1 MRKGEGM
8 GQLDWVA
15 IAVASPTETAAGP
28 LAIVFYMLLAIALAA
43 LHISVG
49 RLAWLDRIIPWYR
62 WLSLGAGVSIAYVF
76 LDVLPE
82 LNHAQEEI
90 EHVGGPLVQFLEN
103 HVYLLAL
110 AGLAVFYGLE
120 ILAVRS
126 REMNQSETGKDCTH
140 AGIFWVHIGCFA
152 IYNALIGKLL
162 SDAETRGVISAM
174 LLCIALALHFLVND
188 RSLRSHHNA
197 SYDRW
202 GRWILAGAL
211 MSGWAI
217 GQAIYLNE
225 AVVAVVWAF
234 VAGGIILNV
243 LKEELP
249 EDRESCFGT
258 FTAGGA
264 AYAALLLWL

>member
-1 MRKGEGM
+1 M
-8 GQLDWVA
+8 GQSGW
-15 IAVASPTETAAGP
+15 IASAAATPTETVAGP
-28 LAIVFYMLLAIALAA
+28 MAMAFYVLLPIVLAVI
-43 LHISVG
+43 HIFVS
-49 RLAWLDRIIPWYR
+49 RFAWLNRIIPWYR

-82 LNHAQEEI
+82 LNHAQAEI

-110 AGLAVFYGLE
+110 AGLAAFYGLE
-120 ILAVRS
+120 ILATRS
-126 REMNQSETGKDCTH
+126 RRMNHCETGKNCTH
-140 AGIFWVHIGCFA
+140 TGIFWVHIGSFA
-152 IYNALIGKLL
+152 IYNALIGNLL
-162 SDAETRGVISAM
+162 SDAETRGVISAA
-174 LLCIALALHFLVND
+174 LLGIALALHFLVND
-188 RSLRSHHNA
+188 RSLRSHHKA
-197 SYDRW
+197 PYDRL

-217 GQAIYLNE
+217 GQVAHLHE
-225 AVVAVVWAF
+225 AAVAVVWAF

-258 FTAGGA
+258 FTVGGA